1 MSDPLGLTYAIGICA
16 LGGFIGQYMFSFF
29 KPKIGLIWAGGVAA
43 LIGFFAMV
51 MVASITQALFGYPP
65 IQ

>member
-1 MSDPLGLTYAIGICA
+1 MSDSLGLIYAIGVCA

-29 KPKIGLIWAGGVAA
+29 RPKIGLIWAGGVAT